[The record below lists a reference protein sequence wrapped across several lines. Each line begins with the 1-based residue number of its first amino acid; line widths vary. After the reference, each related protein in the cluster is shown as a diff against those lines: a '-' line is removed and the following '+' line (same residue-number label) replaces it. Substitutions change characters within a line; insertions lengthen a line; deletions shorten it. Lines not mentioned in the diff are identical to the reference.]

1 MKITDTFKTATAAL
15 ARNKSRSGLTMLGII
30 IGIMAVILIMSI
42 GSGAEGFILNQIQ
55 GFGAANISIEPGAVS
70 KTGPPD
76 MVRGINLTTI
86 KSKDADAIRKLPM
99 VAAVSGYVPGKSQL
113 VYGNNNLE
121 ANFLGVDADMA
132 EISDLKLDAGRFF
145 TSDEVK
151 SQAQVAVIG
160 SEIKND
166 LFEDSDPIGKKF
178 KIKGKNFEV
187 IGILEKKGSSG
198 FENQDRQIYLPVST
212 AQKKLLGIDYFLA
225 ILAQVKSKDAVPQVE
240 DEIKWAMREQH
251 NIDNPENDPSRDDF
265 HTGTQ
270 AQAVEI
276 ISQVTGVLS
285 IMLSSIAAISLVVGG
300 IGIMNIML
308 VSVTERTREI
318 GLRKAIGATNGDIS
332 LQFLMES
339 VMLTLLGGILG
350 IILGAVFSLAAALVI
365 KSLGYTDW
373 VFIVPA
379 KSILLGV
386 GVAAFVGLVFG
397 IYPARRAAALNP
409 IEALRYE

>member
-121 ANFLGVDADMA
+121 ANFLGVDAEMA
-132 EISDLKLDAGRFF
+132 QISDLKLGAGRFF

-160 SEIKND
+160 LEIKND

-198 FENQDRQIYLPVST
+198 FENQDRQIYCPPLSP
-212 AQKKLLGIDYFLA
+212 KL
-225 ILAQVKSKDAVPQVE
+225 
-240 DEIKWAMREQH
+240 W
-251 NIDNPENDPSRDDF
+251 
-265 HTGTQ
+265 T
-270 AQAVEI
+270 
-276 ISQVTGVLS
+276 
-285 IMLSSIAAISLVVGG
+285 
-300 IGIMNIML
+300 
-308 VSVTERTREI
+308 
-318 GLRKAIGATNGDIS
+318 
-332 LQFLMES
+332 
-339 VMLTLLGGILG
+339 
-350 IILGAVFSLAAALVI
+350 FS
-365 KSLGYTDW
+365 
-373 VFIVPA
+373 P
-379 KSILLGV
+379 
-386 GVAAFVGLVFG
+386 
-397 IYPARRAAALNP
+397 
-409 IEALRYE
+409 